1 MWLGNV
7 EVGNLGGCFTVGVGW
22 VGGVGCGCGCGYAGV
37 GLDGG
42 CGYSGGCNHW
52 SRFTVGLV

>member
-22 VGGVGCGCGCGYAGV
+22 VGGVGWLGGV
-37 GLDGG
+37 GVGVGFGG
-42 CGYSGGCNHW
+42 ILMG
-52 SRFTVGLV
+52 VG